1 MYGTD
6 VKEMEYGTELKEGEM
21 KFTCLGPE
29 GNTDDKSHNV
39 TTGNESSMI
48 LHLEYGEFDMLFT
61 GDVEKE
67 GEERLTEVLDV
78 IQEEK
83 KITWEILKTAH
94 HGSKNSTT
102 ETFLQTVYPQYAW
115 ISAGRKNRYGHPHD
129 LTLKRLE
136 KSGAKIYSTQD
147 NGAVA
152 VTVRKKTMWIHG
164 GKQLNLKSEFSILL
178 RGEEDGRE
186 PMKTLNE
193 DIKTGNFKPVY
204 LLYGE
209 EAYLKKQYRDR
220 ITKAIF
226 PDGDTVNY
234 AYYEGKGINP
244 GELIDLAETMPFFA
258 DRRLIVIENSG
269 FFKNASP
276 ELADYIKTMPDTACF
291 LFVENEADK
300 RGKMYKAVK
309 SKGRVVEMARQDE
322 KTLLYWVAGNV
333 KKEGYKIK
341 EQTARYLLSTTG
353 TDMENLEKELE
364 KLFCYCMGK
373 EEIEVRDIEA
383 ICTTQITNKIFEM
396 VEAVAVRNQKKALD
410 YYYDLLALKE
420 PPMRILYLL
429 TRQFKL
435 LLEVKDLAGKR
446 YDKAAIAKTVGLH
459 PFVAGKYM
467 QQCRT
472 FEKKELRSIL
482 EDAVD
487 TEELVKTGRLN
498 DVMSVELFI
507 VKYSAA

>member
-1 MYGTD
+1 
-6 VKEMEYGTELKEGEM
+6 
-21 KFTCLGPE
+21 
-29 GNTDDKSHNV
+29 
-39 TTGNESSMI
+39 
-48 LHLEYGEFDMLFT
+48 
-61 GDVEKE
+61 
-67 GEERLTEVLDV
+67 
-78 IQEEK
+78 
-83 KITWEILKTAH
+83 
-94 HGSKNSTT
+94 
-102 ETFLQTVYPQYAW
+102 
-115 ISAGRKNRYGHPHD
+115 
-129 LTLKRLE
+129 
-136 KSGAKIYSTQD
+136 
-147 NGAVA
+147 
-152 VTVRKKTMWIHG
+152 
-164 GKQLNLKSEFSILL
+164 
-178 RGEEDGRE
+178 
-186 PMKTLNE
+186 MKTLNE

-322 KTLLYWVAGNV
+322 KTLTIWLMGLIR
-333 KKEGYKIK
+333 KEGKQIR
-341 EQTARYLLSTTG
+341 ESTIRHILDRTG
-353 TDMENLEKELE
+353 TDMKNLETEME
-364 KLFCYCMGK
+364 KLFTYTIDQD
-373 EEIEVRDIEA
+373 EITDEDVDAVCTAQIEGH
-383 ICTTQITNKIFEM
+383 IFEM
-396 VEAVAVRNQKKALD
+396 VDAVAVGNKKKALD